1 MSIQKFYALVKS
13 RISKDGDLPNFFTYY
28 LTVKLGQESV
38 TVSDIK
44 KCYEDCDLHA
54 PSWLASHFSIG
65 LRSVPKRFIKKK
77 RGYRLERG
85 LRDKLS
91 LHLDESIESDSIENL
106 SNAELAGIEYMG
118 IAGASADCAD
128 AVVALLQSGRA
139 LQEAKI
145 LTEDA
150 THCLFL
156 VDHIGDLIAIKSG
169 FSSGYMGEGP
179 REFSRVL
186 QLLSSHGIEI
196 TEYEVSKAI
205 IDRIDASGL
214 TDEDVQALR
223 RWKPVRPSRW
233 RSYVDEVDVNRA
245 KAGLLWSDFPLV
257 VPFAIID
264 GRLLDLAISF
274 WIDPDDRLLKAYRRL
289 EDAVR
294 ERTGIDDHGSKLFSQ
309 AFVGVNAR
317 LGWGNID
324 EGERTGRGQ
333 LFTGVYMA
341 YRNPRAHRELKT
353 ERAQQ
358 LTEFL
363 ILNHLYQLERIA
375 SPRCE

>member
-13 RISKDGDLPNFFTYY
+13 KVSKDGDLPNFFAYY
-28 LTVKLGQESV
+28 LTVKLEQESV

-91 LHLDESIESDSIENL
+91 FQLDEIIETNSFEKS
-106 SNAELAGIEYMG
+106 SNVELAGIEYMG
-118 IAGASADCAD
+118 VAGASADCAD

-139 LQEAKI
+139 LQEAKV
-145 LTEDA
+145 LTDDA

-156 VDHIGDLIAIKSG
+156 ADDIGDLIAIKSG
-169 FSSGYMGEGP
+169 FSSGYLGEGP

-196 TEYEVSKAI
+196 SEYEVGKAI

-223 RWKPVRPSRW
+223 RWKPVRPGRW
-233 RSYVDEVDVNRA
+233 RNYIDEADVTRA
-245 KAGLLWSDFPLV
+245 KTGLLWSDFPLV

-264 GRLLDLAISF
+264 DRLLDLAISF
-274 WIDPDDRLLKAYRRL
+274 WSDPDDRLLKAYRRL
-289 EDAVR
+289 EDTVR
-294 ERTGIDDHGSKLFSQ
+294 ERTGIDDHGSRLFSQ
-309 AFVGVNAR
+309 AFVGANAK
-317 LGWGNID
+317 LGWDGID

-353 ERAQQ
+353 ERPQQ

-363 ILNHLYQLERIA
+363 ILNHLYQLERV
-375 SPRCE
+375 SCPRSQ